1 MLGLSSSTTE
11 EVIMLQTK
19 EHIEAEKLKI
29 QKIIILDEDQDLT
42 KYLSRNE
49 EIMIYP
55 G

>member
-29 QKIIILDEDQDLT
+29 QKINNLRWR
-42 KYLSRNE
+42 SRFNKVLK
-49 EIMIYP
+49 
-55 G
+55 